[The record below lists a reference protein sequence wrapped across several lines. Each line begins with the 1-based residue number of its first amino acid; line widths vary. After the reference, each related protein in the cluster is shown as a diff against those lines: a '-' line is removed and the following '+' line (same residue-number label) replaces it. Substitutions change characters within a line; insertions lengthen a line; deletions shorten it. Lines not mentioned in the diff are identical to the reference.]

1 MLKLHKIGRPPAG
14 ITKSNKQKFF
24 ALYIIKKDLMKKT
37 ILLTLLTSL
46 ITCANAQ
53 RHEIY
58 DPNIKSLQVVAG
70 QNWMSLP
77 VIKLRGNS
85 PNDIINIGFDDL
97 THSYHRYVYKI
108 EHCNADW
115 TVSDQLFTSDYI
127 EGFAD
132 GSTIDDNEESINT
145 NVLYTHYKLRIPNE
159 DCQLKMSGN
168 YKLTVYDE
176 NDNNRRVFTAYFMV
190 LEPQMGLQL
199 SVTTNTDLDFNKA
212 HQQVSMQL
220 SYGNINVTDPTSQ
233 IKTAVMQNGRWY
245 NAKLNAKPQYIMPNG
260 LKWDHNRDLI
270 FPAGNEYH
278 KFEVLDVSHP
288 TMGIDRIDWDG
299 KNYNVY
305 PFMCEPRLNYVYDED
320 ANGAFYI
327 RNSDN
332 IENDIS
338 SEYVFVHYRL
348 KCPQKVNGTVYLNA
362 TWTNDWFTPDYQMT
376 YNDATLC
383 YEATIMQKQGYYSYQ
398 IVMLDNS
405 GTVQIMPTEGSFYQ
419 TENKYQALVYYRGQ
433 GERTD
438 RLVAYQEV
446 QIK

>member
-1 MLKLHKIGRPPAG
+1 
-14 ITKSNKQKFF
+14 
-24 ALYIIKKDLMKKT
+24 MKKT

-176 NDNNRRVFTAYFMV
+176 NDNNRRAFTACFMV

>member
-1 MLKLHKIGRPPAG
+1 
-14 ITKSNKQKFF
+14 
-24 ALYIIKKDLMKKT
+24 MKKT

-168 YKLTVYDE
+168 YKLTVYDG
-176 NDNNRRVFTAYFMV
+176 NDNNRRVFTACFMV

-376 YNDATLC
+376 YNDATQC

>member
-1 MLKLHKIGRPPAG
+1 
-14 ITKSNKQKFF
+14 
-24 ALYIIKKDLMKKT
+24 MKKT

-53 RHEIY
+53 RHEVY
-58 DPNIKSLQVVAG
+58 DPDIKSLQVVAG

-77 VIKLRGNS
+77 IIKLRGNS

-108 EHCNADW
+108 EHCDADW

-132 GSTIDDNEESINT
+132 GNTIDDNEESINT

-176 NDNNRRVFTAYFMV
+176 NYNNRRVFTACFMV
-190 LEPQMGLQL
+190 VEPQMGLQL
-199 SVTTNTDLDFNKA
+199 SVTTNTDIDFNKA

-260 LKWDHNRDLI
+260 LKWEHNRELI

-299 KNYNVY
+299 SNYNVY
-305 PFMCEPRLNYVYDED
+305 PFMCEPRLNYIYDED

-332 IENDIS
+332 VENDIS

-348 KCPQKVNGTVYLNA
+348 KCPQKVNGAVYLNA
-362 TWTNDWFTPDYQMT
+362 TWTNDWFTPEYQMT
-376 YNDATLC
+376 YNDANQC

-398 IVMLDNS
+398 FVMLDNS

>member
-1 MLKLHKIGRPPAG
+1 
-14 ITKSNKQKFF
+14 
-24 ALYIIKKDLMKKT
+24 MKKT

-176 NDNNRRVFTAYFMV
+176 NDNNRRVFTACFMV

-260 LKWDHNRDLI
+260 L
-270 FPAGNEYH
+270 Y
-278 KFEVLDVSHP
+278 
-288 TMGIDRIDWDG
+288 WDG

-398 IVMLDNS
+398 LVMLDNS
-405 GTVQIMPTEGSFYQ
+405 GTSD
-419 TENKYQALVYYRGQ
+419 VYKRQLRYCA
-433 GERTD
+433 D
-438 RLVAYQEV
+438 HAY
-446 QIK
+446 

>member
-1 MLKLHKIGRPPAG
+1 
-14 ITKSNKQKFF
+14 
-24 ALYIIKKDLMKKT
+24 MKKT

-115 TVSDQLFTSDYI
+115 TVSDGLFTSDYI

-176 NDNNRRVFTAYFMV
+176 NDNNR
-190 LEPQMGLQL
+190 
-199 SVTTNTDLDFNKA
+199 
-212 HQQVSMQL
+212 
-220 SYGNINVTDPTSQ
+220 
-233 IKTAVMQNGRWY
+233 
-245 NAKLNAKPQYIMPNG
+245 
-260 LKWDHNRDLI
+260 LKWDC
-270 FPAGNEYH
+270 
-278 KFEVLDVSHP
+278 S
-288 TMGIDRIDWDG
+288 
-299 KNYNVY
+299 
-305 PFMCEPRLNYVYDED
+305 
-320 ANGAFYI
+320 
-327 RNSDN
+327 
-332 IENDIS
+332 
-338 SEYVFVHYRL
+338 
-348 KCPQKVNGTVYLNA
+348 
-362 TWTNDWFTPDYQMT
+362 
-376 YNDATLC
+376 
-383 YEATIMQKQGYYSYQ
+383 
-398 IVMLDNS
+398 
-405 GTVQIMPTEGSFYQ
+405 
-419 TENKYQALVYYRGQ
+419 
-433 GERTD
+433 
-438 RLVAYQEV
+438 
-446 QIK
+446 

>member
-14 ITKSNKQKFF
+14 ITKNNKQNFF

-176 NDNNRRVFTAYFMV
+176 NDNNRRVFTARFMV

-245 NAKLNAKPQYIMPNG
+245 DAKLNAKPQYIMPNG

-376 YNDATLC
+376 YNDATQC

>member
-1 MLKLHKIGRPPAG
+1 
-14 ITKSNKQKFF
+14 
-24 ALYIIKKDLMKKT
+24 MKKT

-159 DCQLKMSGN
+159 NCQIKMSGN

-176 NDNNRRVFTAYFMV
+176 NDNNRQVFTACFMV

-199 SVTTNTDLDFNKA
+199 SVTTNTDVDFNKA

-233 IKTAVMQNGRWY
+233 IKTAVMQNGKWH

-376 YNDATLC
+376 YNDATQC

>member
-1 MLKLHKIGRPPAG
+1 
-14 ITKSNKQKFF
+14 
-24 ALYIIKKDLMKKT
+24 MKKT

-145 NVLYTHYKLRIPNE
+145 NVLYTHYKLCIPNE

-176 NDNNRRVFTAYFMV
+176 NDNNRCVFTACFMV

-220 SYGNINVTDPTSQ
+220 SYGNLNVTDPTSQ

-376 YNDATLC
+376 YNDATRC

>member
-1 MLKLHKIGRPPAG
+1 
-14 ITKSNKQKFF
+14 
-24 ALYIIKKDLMKKT
+24 MKKT

-176 NDNNRRVFTAYFMV
+176 NDNNRRVFTAGFMV

-376 YNDATLC
+376 YNDATQC

>member
-1 MLKLHKIGRPPAG
+1 
-14 ITKSNKQKFF
+14 
-24 ALYIIKKDLMKKT
+24 MKKT

-145 NVLYTHYKLRIPNE
+145 NVLYTHYKLRIPTE

-168 YKLTVYDE
+168 YKLTVYDG
-176 NDNNRRVFTAYFMV
+176 NDNNRRVFTACFMV

-260 LKWDHNRDLI
+260 LKWDHNSDLI
-270 FPAGNEYH
+270 IPAGNEYH

-376 YNDATLC
+376 YNDATQC

-405 GTVQIMPTEGSFYQ
+405 GTVQTMPTEGSFYQ

>member
-1 MLKLHKIGRPPAG
+1 MLKLHKIGSPPAG

-376 YNDATLC
+376 YNDATQC

-398 IVMLDNS
+398 ILMLDNS

-419 TENKYQALVYYRGQ
+419 TENKYQAFVYYRGQ

>member
-1 MLKLHKIGRPPAG
+1 
-14 ITKSNKQKFF
+14 
-24 ALYIIKKDLMKKT
+24 
-37 ILLTLLTSL
+37 
-46 ITCANAQ
+46 
-53 RHEIY
+53 
-58 DPNIKSLQVVAG
+58 
-70 QNWMSLP
+70 MSLP

-176 NDNNRRVFTAYFMV
+176 NDNNRHVFTACFMV

-220 SYGNINVTDPTSQ
+220 SYGNINVTGPTSQ

-299 KNYNVY
+299 KTIT
-305 PFMCEPRLNYVYDED
+305 
-320 ANGAFYI
+320 YI
-327 RNSDN
+327 RSCA
-332 IENDIS
+332 S
-338 SEYVFVHYRL
+338 
-348 KCPQKVNGTVYLNA
+348 
-362 TWTNDWFTPDYQMT
+362 
-376 YNDATLC
+376 
-383 YEATIMQKQGYYSYQ
+383 
-398 IVMLDNS
+398 
-405 GTVQIMPTEGSFYQ
+405 
-419 TENKYQALVYYRGQ
+419 RG
-433 GERTD
+433 
-438 RLVAYQEV
+438 
-446 QIK
+446 

>member
-1 MLKLHKIGRPPAG
+1 MLKLHEKGRPPAG
-14 ITKSNKQKFF
+14 ITKSNKQNFF

-37 ILLTLLTSL
+37 ILLTLLASL

-58 DPNIKSLQVVAG
+58 APNIKSLQVVAG

-176 NDNNRRVFTAYFMV
+176 NDNNRHVFTACFMV

-376 YNDATLC
+376 YNDATQC

>member
-1 MLKLHKIGRPPAG
+1 
-14 ITKSNKQKFF
+14 
-24 ALYIIKKDLMKKT
+24 MKKT

-176 NDNNRRVFTAYFMV
+176 NDNNRRVFTVCFMV

-376 YNDATLC
+376 YNDATQC

>member
-1 MLKLHKIGRPPAG
+1 
-14 ITKSNKQKFF
+14 
-24 ALYIIKKDLMKKT
+24 MKKT

-376 YNDATLC
+376 YNDATQC

-398 IVMLDNS
+398 ILMLDNS

-419 TENKYQALVYYRGQ
+419 TENKYQAFVYYRGQ

>member
-1 MLKLHKIGRPPAG
+1 
-14 ITKSNKQKFF
+14 
-24 ALYIIKKDLMKKT
+24 MKKT

-115 TVSDQLFTSDYI
+115 TVSDGLFTSDYI

-376 YNDATLC
+376 YNDATQC

-398 IVMLDNS
+398 ILMLDNS

-419 TENKYQALVYYRGQ
+419 TENKYQAFVYYRGQ

>member
-1 MLKLHKIGRPPAG
+1 
-14 ITKSNKQKFF
+14 
-24 ALYIIKKDLMKKT
+24 MKKT

-176 NDNNRRVFTAYFMV
+176 NDNNRHVFTACFMV

-220 SYGNINVTDPTSQ
+220 SYGNINVTGPTSQ

-376 YNDATLC
+376 YNDATQC